1 MYEFAIRIAS
11 QNDAAELASIYRPY
25 VETTAIT
32 FEAADAA
39 PTVEQFRER
48 IVATLEN
55 YPWIVAQRSGEVCG
69 YAYTGRFRARA
80 AYDRAA
86 ETSIYVRADLRGNG
100 IGSALHDKL
109 ERISAL
115 QGIQNLNA
123 CVTCTDRKDDPYLTD
138 ASIHFHEKL
147 GYRQVGTF
155 RSCGFKFGRWYDIC
169 WMEKHI
175 GPHDADPQPFVP
187 FSELRRSGFE
197 LASPYAR

>member
-1 MYEFAIRIAS
+1 MDELNIRIATPD
-11 QNDAAELASIYRPY
+11 DAAELSSMYRPY
-25 VETTAIT
+25 VESTAIT

-39 PTVEQFRER
+39 PTAEQFRVR
-48 IVATLEN
+48 IKTTLEN

-80 AYDRAA
+80 AYDWAA

-100 IGSALHDKL
+100 IGQALNDEL
-109 ERISAL
+109 ERISVL

-138 ASIHFHEKL
+138 ASIRFHEKL

-155 RSCGFKFGRWYDIC
+155 RSCGFKFGRWYDTC

-175 GPHDADPQPFVP
+175 GPHDGDPQPFVP
-187 FSELRRSGFE
+187 FSKLRDATLSK
-197 LASPYAR
+197 